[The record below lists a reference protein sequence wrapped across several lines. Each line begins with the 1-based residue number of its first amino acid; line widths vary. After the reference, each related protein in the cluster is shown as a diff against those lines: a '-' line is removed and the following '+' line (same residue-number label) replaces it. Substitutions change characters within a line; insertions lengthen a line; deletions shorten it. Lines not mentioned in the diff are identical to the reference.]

1 MEAGHFLEYLEQ
13 MRIDK
18 HLTEL
23 EEEELMN
30 AYRRKIAEEAYKK
43 RQQLR
48 ETQKMLS
55 NVNLCFNCRSFI
67 RETNQIYFRFSFD
80 CRKCTH
86 IS

>member
-1 MEAGHFLEYLEQ
+1 MEAEHFMEYLEQ

-30 AYRRKIAEEAYKK
+30 AYRRKIAEEAYEKQQIL
-43 RQQLR
+43 RQK
-48 ETQKMLS
+48 QKMLS
-55 NVNLCFNCRSFI
+55 DVNSVSFSARSFTKRI
-67 RETNQIYFRFSFD
+67 ISFRFSFD
-80 CRKCTH
+80 CRKCMR